1 LTQVIFR
8 LAVLIKTETQTDPSI
23 QDDNMKPT
31 TTWILIADGARARIF
46 ANLGPGKGIAP
57 VEGGVLKGD
66 HAPSRDLA
74 SDRPGRTFE
83 SADVM
88 RHAIDPAQDPHREL
102 KRAFAGR
109 IASLIEERLAENAF
123 DRLVLVAPPVTL
135 GDLRS
140 ALSKSVKERV
150 SAELDNDLTNT
161 PIEEL
166 PKHLAAI
173 LTV

>member
-1 LTQVIFR
+1 
-8 LAVLIKTETQTDPSI
+8 
-23 QDDNMKPT
+23 MKPT

-140 ALSKSVKERV
+140 ALSKSVKGTGFGRARQRFDEHAYRRTAKASGRYLNGV
-150 SAELDNDLTNT
+150 IRPPAWR
-161 PIEEL
+161 
-166 PKHLAAI
+166 
-173 LTV
+173 

>member
-1 LTQVIFR
+1 
-8 LAVLIKTETQTDPSI
+8 
-23 QDDNMKPT
+23 MKPT

-57 VEGGVLKGD
+57 VEGGVLKSD
-66 HAPSRDLA
+66 HAPSRELA

-83 SADVM
+83 SADVT

-102 KRAFAGR
+102 KRAFAVR
-109 IASLIEERLAENAF
+109 LATFIEEHLAENAF

-135 GDLRS
+135 GDLRA
-140 ALSKSVKERV
+140 ALSNPVKQRV

-161 PIEEL
+161 PVEEL
-166 PKHLAAI
+166 PKHLA
-173 LTV
+173 TVMAV

>member
-1 LTQVIFR
+1 
-8 LAVLIKTETQTDPSI
+8 
-23 QDDNMKPT
+23 MKPT

-57 VEGGVLKGD
+57 VEGGVLESD

-74 SDRPGRTFE
+74 ADRPGRTFE
-83 SADVM
+83 SADVT

-102 KRAFAGR
+102 KRAFAER
-109 IASLIEERLAENAF
+109 IASLIEKRLVENAF

-135 GDLRS
+135 GDLRA
-140 ALSKSVKERV
+140 ALSAPVRQRV
-150 SAELDNDLTNT
+150 LAELGNDLTNT

-166 PKHLAAI
+166 PKHLAVI
-173 LTV
+173 LPV

>member
-1 LTQVIFR
+1 
-8 LAVLIKTETQTDPSI
+8 
-23 QDDNMKPT
+23 MKLT

-46 ANLGPGKGIAP
+46 ANLGPGKRITP
-57 VEGGVLKGD
+57 VEGGVLKTD
-66 HAPSRDLA
+66 HAPSRELA

-102 KRAFAGR
+102 KRAFAVR
-109 IASLIEERLAENAF
+109 LAALLDERLARNAF
-123 DRLVLVAPPVTL
+123 DRLFLVAPPVTL
-135 GDLRS
+135 GDLRA
-140 ALSKSVKERV
+140 ALSKPVKERV

-161 PIEEL
+161 PVDEL

-173 LTV
+173 LPV

>member
-1 LTQVIFR
+1 
-8 LAVLIKTETQTDPSI
+8 
-23 QDDNMKPT
+23 
-31 TTWILIADGARARIF
+31 
-46 ANLGPGKGIAP
+46 
-57 VEGGVLKGD
+57 
-66 HAPSRDLA
+66 
-74 SDRPGRTFE
+74 
-83 SADVM
+83 M

>member
-1 LTQVIFR
+1 
-8 LAVLIKTETQTDPSI
+8 
-23 QDDNMKPT
+23 MKLT

-46 ANLGPGKGIAP
+46 ANLGPGKGITP
-57 VEGGVLKGD
+57 VEGGVLKTD
-66 HAPSRDLA
+66 HAPSRELA

-102 KRAFAGR
+102 KRAFAVR
-109 IASLIEERLAENAF
+109 LAALLDERLARNAF

-135 GDLRS
+135 GDLRA
-140 ALSKSVKERV
+140 ALSKPVKERV

-161 PIEEL
+161 PVDEL

-173 LTV
+173 LPV